1 MITFG
6 WSDYDPLEGSATSI
20 DPLRSLAN
28 SVVLGNL
35 VFPGTS
41 GRVWRIRY
49 LSALCFLM
57 KCANLKRGETFQEN
71 YKKFRKFENAFI
83 LALNELKKRK
93 NSEHDFQ
100 RIIGLEKA
108 EQLVRSN
115 TRSIS
120 IIGDILS
127 NQVNL
132 GPLGVHTVLL
142 RELDLVESE
151 RELILL
157 PSGELLANYYEK
169 SIGINSELF
178 IEKISNNRIQTL
190 RPEDFETITESLL
203 FEFKTKTKNL
213 ELETIQKKIFSND
226 IRKQLFTDILS
237 IGKKA
242 FTANESQ
249 LIDYLV
255 HLKSPLIRRYKLIRA
270 YDVFQRILKYHFDV
284 IRNVPKEKIQF
295 QLKGDK
301 RISES
306 YSEIKNILTT
316 AIRDLVDSIDGY
328 LIENEDSDDVLIE
341 IKKFA
346 EEVST
351 FNEYI
356 EFTDF
361 LVEFHEKHQK
371 EKGKAPWVRKYAEGR
386 FEIAPSYIMNEE
398 LTTFKESMK
407 SNIHSYRLSNCLKM
421 IVDMDLQTVL

>member
-57 KCANLKRGETFQEN
+57 KCAQLERGRTFQEN
-71 YKKFRKFENAFI
+71 YKKFRKFENTFI

-93 NSEHDFQ
+93 YKEHDYQ

-127 NQVNL
+127 NQANL

-157 PSGELLANYYEK
+157 PSGEVLANYYEK
-169 SIGINSELF
+169 SIGISYELF
-178 IEKISNNRIQTL
+178 ADKVSNNRIQTL
-190 RPEDFETITESLL
+190 RPEDFEALTESLL
-203 FEFKTKTKNL
+203 FEFNTRSKNL
-213 ELETIQKKIFSND
+213 ELEMIQKKIFSND
-226 IRKQLFTDILS
+226 IRKQLFSDILS

-242 FTANESQ
+242 FVANESQ

-255 HLKSPLIRRYKLIRA
+255 NLKSPLIRRYKLIRS
-270 YDVFQRILKYHFDV
+270 YDVYQRILKYHFDV
-284 IRNVPKEKIQF
+284 VRNVPKERIQF
-295 QLKGDK
+295 KLKGEK

-306 YSEIKNILTT
+306 YLEIKNILTT
-316 AIRDLVDSIDGY
+316 AIHDLVDSIDDY
-328 LIENEDSDDVLIE
+328 LVENEDSDDVLIE
-341 IKKFA
+341 IKKLA
-346 EEVST
+346 EEVLT
-351 FNEYI
+351 LNDYV

-386 FEIAPSYIMNEE
+386 LEIAPSYILNEE
-398 LTTFKESMK
+398 LMTFKESMK
-407 SNIHSYRLSNCLKM
+407 INVHNYRLSNCLKM
-421 IVDMDLQTVL
+421 IIDMDLQAIQ